1 MTHDTPQT
9 AAQDPVCGMTVDPQT
24 TKHTSEYRGPTYY
37 FCSLMC
43 RNAFEDN
50 PGQYLGRRDG
60 GPTASR

>member
-1 MTHDTPQT
+1 MTHDRPATT
-9 AAQDPVCGMTVDPQT
+9 VKDPVCGMDVDPAT
-24 TKHTSEYRGPTYY
+24 GKHSSEYQGQHYY